1 MATPLYSSCFVPM
14 KGIVFNMSDVTFV
27 MLKPDAIERNLVYTV
42 MSYFEK
48 AGIYAKCFDL
58 QKVEPE
64 RIKQH
69 YAEHI
74 AKFGPDFERKTLEMF
89 ENKYVVPIVLAGS
102 GDVIA
107 RVRQIVGT
115 TEPLKAAKG
124 TIRGDMGLDDSYA
137 KSTAENRLVSNL
149 IHASDCIEAVR
160 REAGIWLPD
169 YSL

>member
-1 MATPLYSSCFVPM
+1 
-14 KGIVFNMSDVTFV
+14 MSDVTFV
-27 MLKPDAIERNLVYTV
+27 MLKPDAIERNLVFTI

-58 QKVEPE
+58 QKVKPE
-64 RIKQH
+64 IIKQH

-74 AKFGPDFERKTLEMF
+74 AKYGPDFERKTLDIF
-89 ENKYVVPIVLAGS
+89 ENHYVMPIILTGE

-107 RVRQIVGT
+107 RVRGIVGA

-124 TIRGDMGLDDSYA
+124 TVRGDLGLGDCYA
-137 KSTAENRLVSNL
+137 KSTAENRLVKNL

-160 REAGIWLPD
+160 REAKLWLPA
-169 YSL
+169 YNF